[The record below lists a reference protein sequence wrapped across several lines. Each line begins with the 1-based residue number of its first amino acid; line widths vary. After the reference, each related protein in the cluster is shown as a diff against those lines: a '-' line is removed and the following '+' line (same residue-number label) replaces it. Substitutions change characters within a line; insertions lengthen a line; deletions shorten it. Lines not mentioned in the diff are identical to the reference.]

1 MTTTYGDRVTEVE
14 PEPPDVNEASPHKL
28 AGPPEVIGGQLG
40 HPGGQGQG
48 RAVGS
53 GGRSF
58 RRHLPGV
65 WRRPAGRGR
74 RGRAAPPPHQEEDL
88 SHAAGQCRMLTARAI
103 TRSEV
108 HRAETL
114 WMLIRSFA
122 RVDSGIVSVGLNAV
136 EFVTDT

>member
-1 MTTTYGDRVTEVE
+1 MGAPTERF
-14 PEPPDVNEASPHKL
+14 
-28 AGPPEVIGGQLG
+28 GPTE
-40 HPGGQGQG
+40 
-48 RAVGS
+48 R
-53 GGRSF
+53 F
-58 RRHLPGV
+58 RRLQWAWSARPGM
-65 WRRPAGRGR
+65 AGRPVGMR
-74 RGRAAPPPHQEEDL
+74 STMAFERAPP